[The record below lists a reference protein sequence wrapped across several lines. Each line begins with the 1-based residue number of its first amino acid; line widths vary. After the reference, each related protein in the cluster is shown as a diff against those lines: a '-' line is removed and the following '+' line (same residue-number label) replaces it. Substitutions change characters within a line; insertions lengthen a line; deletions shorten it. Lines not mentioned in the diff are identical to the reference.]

1 LRRESYE
8 STWVIRKFFRDSV
21 DRILM
26 LCMLAL
32 PLTAV
37 GQVQTD
43 AERLVGDYTLISY
56 VTFPETGRAVDM
68 EYVGRLSYYGAGKMS
83 GLGMPSGLPERER
96 EAGSRL
102 TGGFAYWG
110 TVTVDDEKKIVVH
123 HVEGSPLM
131 PSWVG
136 RDNVRFYEFEGD
148 LLRLSIKNA
157 EGRTTATLSWRRL

>member
-1 LRRESYE
+1 MKTS
-8 STWVIRKFFRDSV
+8 DSALSRLSRAL
-21 DRILM
+21 DRALM
-26 LCMLAL
+26 LCTLAL

-37 GQVQTD
+37 GHAQTD
-43 AERLVGDYTLISY
+43 AERFVGDYALISY
-56 VTFPETGRAVDM
+56 VTFPEAGPAVDM
-68 EYVGRLSYYGAGKMS
+68 QYVGRLSYDRAGNMS

-110 TVTVDDEKKIVVH
+110 KVTVDDEKKIVIH

-131 PSWVG
+131 PGWVG

-148 LLRLSIKNA
+148 LLRLSLKNSD
-157 EGRTTATLSWRRL
+157 GRTTATLTWRRL

>member
-1 LRRESYE
+1 MKTAGAMRGVSG
-8 STWVIRKFFRDSV
+8 VI
-21 DRILM
+21 DRALM

-37 GQVQTD
+37 GQAQTD
-43 AERLVGDYTLISY
+43 AERFVGDYTLISY
-56 VTFPETGRAVDM
+56 VTFPEAGAAVDM
-68 EYVGRLSYYGAGKMS
+68 SYVGRLSYDRSGNMS

-96 EAGSRL
+96 EAGGRL

-110 TVTVDDEKKIVVH
+110 KVTVDDEKKIVVH

-136 RDNVRFYEFEGD
+136 GDNVRFYEFEGD
-148 LLRLSIKNA
+148 LLRLSLKNA
-157 EGRTTATLSWRRL
+157 EGRTTATLTWRRL

>member
-1 LRRESYE
+1 MKTAGAMRRVSG
-8 STWVIRKFFRDSV
+8 VIGGALV
-21 DRILM
+21 

-32 PLTAV
+32 LLTAV
-37 GQVQTD
+37 GQAKTD

-56 VTFPETGRAVDM
+56 VTFPEAGPAVDM
-68 EYVGRLSYYGAGKMS
+68 SYVGRLSYDSAGNMS

-110 TVTVDDEKKIVVH
+110 KVTVDDEKKIVVH

-136 RDNVRFYEFEGD
+136 GDNVRFYEFEDD
-148 LLRLSIKNA
+148 LLRLSLKNA
-157 EGRTTATLSWRRL
+157 EGRTTATLTWRRL

>member
-1 LRRESYE
+1 MKTAGASRRVSG
-8 STWVIRKFFRDSV
+8 VI
-21 DRILM
+21 DRALM

-37 GQVQTD
+37 GQAQTD
-43 AERLVGDYTLISY
+43 AERFVGDYTLISY
-56 VTFPETGRAVDM
+56 VAFPEAGAAVDM
-68 EYVGRLSYYGAGKMS
+68 AYVGRLSYDSAGNMS

-96 EAGSRL
+96 EAGGRL

-110 TVTVDDEKKIVVH
+110 KVTVDDEKKIVVH

-136 RDNVRFYEFEGD
+136 GDNVRFYEFEDD
-148 LLRLSIKNA
+148 LLRLSLKNA
-157 EGRTTATLSWRRL
+157 EGRTTATLTWRRL

>member
-1 LRRESYE
+1 METAAEALSRFSRAL
-8 STWVIRKFFRDSV
+8 
-21 DRILM
+21 DRALM

-37 GQVQTD
+37 GQAQTD
-43 AERLVGDYTLISY
+43 AERFVGDYTLISY
-56 VTFPETGRAVDM
+56 VTFPEAGPAVDM
-68 EYVGRLSYYGAGKMS
+68 EYVGRLSYDRAGNMS
-83 GLGMPSGLPERER
+83 GLGMPSGLPQRER

-110 TVTVDDEKKIVVH
+110 KVTVDDEKKIVIH

-131 PSWVG
+131 PGWVG

-148 LLRLSIKNA
+148 LLRLSLKNA
-157 EGRTTATLSWRRL
+157 DGRTTATLTWRRL

>member
-1 LRRESYE
+1 MKTAGAMRRVSG
-8 STWVIRKFFRDSV
+8 VIGGALV
-21 DRILM
+21 

-32 PLTAV
+32 LLTAV
-37 GQVQTD
+37 GQAKTD

-56 VTFPETGRAVDM
+56 VTFPEAGPAVDM
-68 EYVGRLSYYGAGKMS
+68 SYVGRLSYDSAGNMS

-96 EAGSRL
+96 EAGGRL

-110 TVTVDDEKKIVVH
+110 KVTVDDEKKIVVH

-136 RDNVRFYEFEGD
+136 GDNVRFYEFEDD
-148 LLRLSIKNA
+148 LLRLSLKNA
-157 EGRTTATLSWRRL
+157 EGRTTATLTWRRL

>member
-1 LRRESYE
+1 MKAARVFCRFSGA
-8 STWVIRKFFRDSV
+8 VGRA
-21 DRILM
+21 LM

-37 GQVQTD
+37 GQAQMD
-43 AERLVGDYTLISY
+43 AERFVGDYTLISY
-56 VTFPETGRAVDM
+56 VTFPEVGPAVDM
-68 EYVGRLSYYGAGKMS
+68 QYVGRLSYDRAGNMS

-110 TVTVDDEKKIVVH
+110 KVTVDDEKKIVIH

-131 PSWVG
+131 PGWVG
-136 RDNVRFYEFEGD
+136 GDNVRFYEFEGD
-148 LLRLSIKNA
+148 LLRLSLKNSD
-157 EGRTTATLSWRRL
+157 GRTTATLTWRRL

>member
-1 LRRESYE
+1 MKAARAFSRFSGA
-8 STWVIRKFFRDSV
+8 VGRA
-21 DRILM
+21 LM

-37 GQVQTD
+37 GQAQMD
-43 AERLVGDYTLISY
+43 AERFVGDYTLISY
-56 VTFPETGRAVDM
+56 VTFPEAGPAVDM
-68 EYVGRLSYYGAGKMS
+68 QYVGRLSYDRAGNMS
-83 GLGMPSGLPERER
+83 GLGMPSGMPERER

-110 TVTVDDEKKIVVH
+110 KVTVDDEKKIVIH

-131 PSWVG
+131 PGWVG

-148 LLRLSIKNA
+148 LLRLSLKNA
-157 EGRTTATLSWRRL
+157 EGRTTATLTWRRL

>member
-1 LRRESYE
+1 MKTAGASRRVSG
-8 STWVIRKFFRDSV
+8 VIDFA
-21 DRILM
+21 LM

-37 GQVQTD
+37 GQAQTD
-43 AERLVGDYTLISY
+43 AERFVGDYTLISY
-56 VTFPETGRAVDM
+56 VTFPEAGAAVDM
-68 EYVGRLSYYGAGKMS
+68 SYVGRLSYDRAGNMS

-96 EAGSRL
+96 EAGGRL

-110 TVTVDDEKKIVVH
+110 KVTVDDEKKIVVH

-136 RDNVRFYEFEGD
+136 GDNVRFYEFEDD
-148 LLRLSIKNA
+148 LLRLSLKNA
-157 EGRTTATLSWRRL
+157 EGRTTATLTWRRL

>member
-1 LRRESYE
+1 MKTAGASRRVSG
-8 STWVIRKFFRDSV
+8 VI
-21 DRILM
+21 DRALM

-37 GQVQTD
+37 GQAQTD
-43 AERLVGDYTLISY
+43 AERFVGDYTLISY
-56 VTFPETGRAVDM
+56 VAFPEAGAAVDM
-68 EYVGRLSYYGAGKMS
+68 AYVGRLSYDSAGNMS

-96 EAGSRL
+96 EAGGRL

-110 TVTVDDEKKIVVH
+110 KVTVDDEKKIVVH

-136 RDNVRFYEFEGD
+136 GDNVRFYEFEGD
-148 LLRLSIKNA
+148 LLRLSLKNA
-157 EGRTTATLSWRRL
+157 EGRTTATLTWRRL

>member
-1 LRRESYE
+1 MKTSASALSRLSRAL
-8 STWVIRKFFRDSV
+8 DCA
-21 DRILM
+21 LM
-26 LCMLAL
+26 LCTLAL

-37 GQVQTD
+37 GQAQTD
-43 AERLVGDYTLISY
+43 AERFVGNYALISY
-56 VTFPETGRAVDM
+56 VTFPEAGPAVDM
-68 EYVGRLSYYGAGKMS
+68 EYVGRLSYDRAGNMS

-110 TVTVDDEKKIVVH
+110 KVTVDDEKKVVIH

-136 RDNVRFYEFEGD
+136 GDNVRFYEFEGD
-148 LLRLSIKNA
+148 LLRLSLKNA
-157 EGRTTATLSWRRL
+157 SGRTTATLTWRRL

>member
-1 LRRESYE
+1 MKTAGASRRVSG
-8 STWVIRKFFRDSV
+8 VI
-21 DRILM
+21 DRALM

-37 GQVQTD
+37 GQAQTD
-43 AERLVGDYTLISY
+43 AERFVGDYTLISY
-56 VTFPETGRAVDM
+56 VAFPEAGAAVDM
-68 EYVGRLSYYGAGKMS
+68 AYVGRLSYDSAGNMS

-110 TVTVDDEKKIVVH
+110 KVTVDDQKKIVVH

-131 PSWVG
+131 PSWVDG
-136 RDNVRFYEFEGD
+136 DNVRFYEFEDD
-148 LLRLSIKNA
+148 LLRLSLKNA
-157 EGRTTATLSWRRL
+157 EGRTTATLTWRRL

>member
-1 LRRESYE
+1 MKTAAAALSRFSRAL
-8 STWVIRKFFRDSV
+8 
-21 DRILM
+21 DRALM

-37 GQVQTD
+37 GQAQTD
-43 AERLVGDYTLISY
+43 AERFVGDYTLISY
-56 VTFPETGRAVDM
+56 VTFPEAGPAVDM
-68 EYVGRLSYYGAGKMS
+68 EYVGRLSYDRAGNMS

-96 EAGSRL
+96 EAGSRQ

-110 TVTVDDEKKIVVH
+110 KVTVDDEKKIVVD

-136 RDNVRFYEFEGD
+136 GDNVRFYEFEDD
-148 LLRLSIKNA
+148 LLRLSSKSIVCVFPPF
-157 EGRTTATLSWRRL
+157 LS

>member
-1 LRRESYE
+1 MKTAGAMRRVSG
-8 STWVIRKFFRDSV
+8 VIGGALV
-21 DRILM
+21 

-32 PLTAV
+32 LLTAV
-37 GQVQTD
+37 GQAKTD

-56 VTFPETGRAVDM
+56 VTFPEAGPAVDM
-68 EYVGRLSYYGAGKMS
+68 SYVGRLSYDSAGNMS

-110 TVTVDDEKKIVVH
+110 KVTVDDEKKIVVH

-131 PSWVG
+131 PSWVDG
-136 RDNVRFYEFEGD
+136 DNVRFYEFEDD
-148 LLRLSIKNA
+148 LLRLSLKNA
-157 EGRTTATLSWRRL
+157 EGRTTATLTWRRL

>member
-1 LRRESYE
+1 MKAAKAFSRFSGAVGRA
-8 STWVIRKFFRDSV
+8 
-21 DRILM
+21 LM
-26 LCMLAL
+26 LCMVAL

-37 GQVQTD
+37 GQAQLD
-43 AERLVGDYTLISY
+43 AERFVGDYTLISY
-56 VTFPETGRAVDM
+56 VTFPEAGPAVDM
-68 EYVGRLSYYGAGKMS
+68 QYVGRLSYDRAGNMS

-110 TVTVDDEKKIVVH
+110 KVTVDDEKKVVIH

-131 PSWVG
+131 PGWVG

-148 LLRLSIKNA
+148 LLRLSLKNA
-157 EGRTTATLSWRRL
+157 EGRTTATLTWQRL